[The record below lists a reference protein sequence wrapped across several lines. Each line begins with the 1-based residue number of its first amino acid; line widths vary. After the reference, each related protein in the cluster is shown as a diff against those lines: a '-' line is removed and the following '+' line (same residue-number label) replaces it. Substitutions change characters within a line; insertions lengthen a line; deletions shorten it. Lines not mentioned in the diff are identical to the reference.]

1 MKYGENLSHL
11 SLCCFVIYVYIERE
25 QALRGAV
32 AVGRGGG
39 GDWGLERKE
48 SLQVRPHE
56 IWISASKKSMRNA
69 DWRKSDSSVAEVELK
84 VEFKFQRR
92 MQL

>member
-1 MKYGENLSHL
+1 MKYRENLSHL

-32 AVGRGGG
+32 AVG
-39 GDWGLERKE
+39 GLERKE
-48 SLQVRPHE
+48 SLQVRPRE
-56 IWISASKKSMRNA
+56 IWISASKNSMRNA

>member
-1 MKYGENLSHL
+1 MKYRENLSHL
-11 SLCCFVIYVYIERE
+11 SLCCFVIYVHIERE
-25 QALRGAV
+25 QALRGA
-32 AVGRGGG
+32 APGGG
-39 GDWGLERKE
+39 GVERKE
-48 SLQVRPHE
+48 SLQVRPRE

-84 VEFKFQRR
+84 VEFKFQTR

>member
-1 MKYGENLSHL
+1 MKYRENLSHL
-11 SLCCFVIYVYIERE
+11 FLCCFVIYVYIERE
-25 QALRGAV
+25 QALLGAV
-32 AVGRGGG
+32 AVG
-39 GDWGLERKE
+39 GLERKE
-48 SLQVRPHE
+48 SLQVRPRE

>member
-1 MKYGENLSHL
+1 MKYRENLSHL
-11 SLCCFVIYVYIERE
+11 SPCCFVIYVYIERE

-32 AVGRGGG
+32 AVG
-39 GDWGLERKE
+39 GLERKE
-48 SLQVRPHE
+48 SLHVRPRE